1 MKLTDNMTLE
11 ELFEEK
17 ELLEKKLKL
26 SSIESARLKK
36 ISNEILKRNNKTI
49 VTDSFTN
56 DDMKSHLQLKY
67 VNIDDI
73 DMPDYDDR
81 TGIEEDRI
89 QQLANSIKEHGLI
102 QNPVLKQLPN
112 GRYEKKV
119 GRRRIIAT
127 KLNGE
132 KKILVKILPEG
143 LTEEEEDFIIWD
155 ENNQREDLN
164 LYDKIRFHLR
174 FIKRKFNFTEDKEAI
189 ALINNC
195 HFYKKQNDDISDKNK
210 ENVIQLELLLNK
222 LGSYKTV
229 SSLMNNLQVLNF
241 NPIVLDAM
249 KESKISYKLA
259 YLLNKS
265 IPALESI
272 YENDLNEVTLVLNYI
287 INKEYSV
294 SEAESYLNNII
305 KKNTIKD
312 ELDLKFNKV
321 VKKLN
326 KKIDSISDKEE
337 KEKIIEIINKMLKEF

>member
-1 MKLTDNMTLE
+1 MKLTDNMTIE

-17 ELLEKKLKL
+17 EILEKKSKL

-56 DDMKSHLQLKY
+56 DDMRSHLQLKY

-73 DMPDYDDR
+73 DMPEYDDR

-164 LYDKIRFHLR
+164 LYDKVRFHLR
-174 FIKRKFNFTEDKEAI
+174 FIKRTFNFNDDKEAI
-189 ALINNC
+189 SFIHNC
-195 HFYKKQNDDISDKNK
+195 HFYKKQEDASK
-210 ENVIQLELLLNK
+210 ENKDEVVKLELLLNK

-241 NPIVLDAM
+241 NELVLDAM

-265 IPALESI
+265 IPALQDI
-272 YENDLNEVTLVLNYI
+272 YKADQNEVTLVLNFI
-287 INKEYSV
+287 INKEFSV
-294 SEAESYLNNII
+294 NEAENYLNNII
-305 KKNTIKD
+305 KKSIVKD
-312 ELDLKFNKV
+312 ELDIKFNKA

-326 KKIDSISDKEE
+326 KKIDSISDNDK
-337 KEKIIEIINKMLKEF
+337 KEKLIAMVNNFLKEF

>member
-1 MKLTDNMTLE
+1 MKQTDKMTIE
-11 ELFEEK
+11 ELIEEK
-17 ELLEKKLKL
+17 ELLEKKAKL
-26 SSIESARLKK
+26 SSMESARLKK
-36 ISNEILKRNNKTI
+36 ITNEILKRNNKI
-49 VTDSFTN
+49 VVKDSFTN

-73 DMPDYDDR
+73 DMPEYDDR
-81 TGIEEDRI
+81 TGIEENRI

-143 LTEEEEDFIIWD
+143 LSEEEEDFIIWD

-164 LYDKIRFHLR
+164 LYDKVRFHLR
-174 FIKRKFNFTEDKEAI
+174 FIKRKFNFNSDKEVI
-189 ALINNC
+189 SFIHNC
-195 HFYKKQNDDISDKNK
+195 HFYKKQVDASNENK
-210 ENVIQLELLLNK
+210 DEVIQLELLLNK

-241 NPIVLDAM
+241 NPLVLDAM

-265 IPALESI
+265 IPELEII
-272 YENDLNEVTLVLNYI
+272 YSNDPNEVVLVLNYI

-305 KKNTIKD
+305 KKNTVKN
-312 ELDLKFNKV
+312 ELDIKFNKA

-326 KKIDSISDKEE
+326 KKIDSISEIDK
-337 KEKIIEIINKMLKEF
+337 KEKLIDMINNFLKEF

>member
-1 MKLTDNMTLE
+1 MKLTDNMTIE

-17 ELLEKKLKL
+17 ELLEKKSKL

-73 DMPDYDDR
+73 DMPEYDDR

-164 LYDKIRFHLR
+164 LYDKVRFHLR
-174 FIKRKFNFTEDKEAI
+174 FIKRTFNFNDDKEAI
-189 ALINNC
+189 SFIHNC
-195 HFYKKQNDDISDKNK
+195 HFYKKQEDASK
-210 ENVIQLELLLNK
+210 ENKDEGVKLELLLNK

-241 NPIVLDAM
+241 NPLVLDAM

-265 IPALESI
+265 IPALQDI
-272 YENDLNEVTLVLNYI
+272 YKAEQNEVTLVLNFI
-287 INKEYSV
+287 INKEFSV
-294 SEAESYLNNII
+294 NEAESYLNNII
-305 KKNTIKD
+305 KKSIVKD
-312 ELDLKFNKV
+312 ELDIKFNKA

-326 KKIDSISDKEE
+326 KKIDSISDNDK
-337 KEKIIEIINKMLKEF
+337 KEKLIAMVNNFLKEF

>member
-1 MKLTDNMTLE
+1 MKLTDNMTIE

-17 ELLEKKLKL
+17 ELLEKKSKL

-56 DDMKSHLQLKY
+56 DDMRSHLQLKY

-73 DMPDYDDR
+73 DMPEYDDR

-164 LYDKIRFHLR
+164 LYDKVRFHLR
-174 FIKRKFNFTEDKEAI
+174 FIKRTFNFNDDKEAI
-189 ALINNC
+189 SFIHNC
-195 HFYKKQNDDISDKNK
+195 HFYKKQEDASK
-210 ENVIQLELLLNK
+210 ENKDEVVKLELLLNK

-241 NPIVLDAM
+241 NELVLDAM

-265 IPALESI
+265 IPALQDI
-272 YENDLNEVTLVLNYI
+272 YKAEQNEVTLVLNFI
-287 INKEYSV
+287 INKEFSV
-294 SEAESYLNNII
+294 NEAESYLNNII
-305 KKNTIKD
+305 KKSIVKD
-312 ELDLKFNKV
+312 ELDIKFNKA

-326 KKIDSISDKEE
+326 KKIDSISDNDK
-337 KEKIIEIINKMLKEF
+337 KEKLIAMVNNFLKEF

>member
-1 MKLTDNMTLE
+1 MKLTDNMTIE

-17 ELLEKKLKL
+17 ELLEKKSKL

-56 DDMKSHLQLKY
+56 DDMRSHLQLKY

-73 DMPDYDDR
+73 DMPEYDDR

-164 LYDKIRFHLR
+164 LYDKVRFHLR
-174 FIKRKFNFTEDKEAI
+174 FIKRTFNFNDDKEAI
-189 ALINNC
+189 SFIHNC
-195 HFYKKQNDDISDKNK
+195 HFYKKQEDASK
-210 ENVIQLELLLNK
+210 ENKDEVVKLELLLNK

-241 NPIVLDAM
+241 NELVLDAM

-265 IPALESI
+265 IPALQDI
-272 YENDLNEVTLVLNYI
+272 YKADQNEVTLVLNFI
-287 INKEYSV
+287 INKEFSV
-294 SEAESYLNNII
+294 NEAESYLNNII
-305 KKNTIKD
+305 KKSIVKD
-312 ELDLKFNKV
+312 ELDIKFNKA

-326 KKIDSISDKEE
+326 KKIDSISDNDK
-337 KEKIIEIINKMLKEF
+337 KEKLIAMVNNFLKEF

>member
-1 MKLTDNMTLE
+1 MKLTDNMTIE

-17 ELLEKKLKL
+17 ELLEKKSKL

-73 DMPDYDDR
+73 DMPEYDDR

-164 LYDKIRFHLR
+164 LYDKVRFHLR
-174 FIKRKFNFTEDKEAI
+174 FIKRTFNFNEDKEAI
-189 ALINNC
+189 SFIHNC
-195 HFYKKQNDDISDKNK
+195 HFYKKQEDASK
-210 ENVIQLELLLNK
+210 ENKDEVVKLELLLNK

-241 NPIVLDAM
+241 NPLVLDAM

-265 IPALESI
+265 IPALQDI
-272 YENDLNEVTLVLNYI
+272 YKAEQNEVTLVLNFI
-287 INKEYSV
+287 INKEFSV
-294 SEAESYLNNII
+294 NEAESYLNNII
-305 KKNTIKD
+305 KKSIVKD
-312 ELDLKFNKV
+312 ELDIKFNKA

-326 KKIDSISDKEE
+326 KKIDSISDNDK
-337 KEKIIEIINKMLKEF
+337 KEKLIAMVNNFLKEF

>member
-1 MKLTDNMTLE
+1 MKLTDNMTIE

-17 ELLEKKLKL
+17 ELLEKKSKL

-73 DMPDYDDR
+73 DMPEYDDR

-164 LYDKIRFHLR
+164 LYDKVRFHLR
-174 FIKRKFNFTEDKEAI
+174 FIKRTFNFNDDKEAI
-189 ALINNC
+189 SFIHNC
-195 HFYKKQNDDISDKNK
+195 HFYKKQEDASK
-210 ENVIQLELLLNK
+210 ENKDEVVKLELLLNK

-241 NPIVLDAM
+241 NELVLDAM

-265 IPALESI
+265 IPALQDI
-272 YENDLNEVTLVLNYI
+272 YKAEQNEVTLVLNFI
-287 INKEYSV
+287 INKEFSV
-294 SEAESYLNNII
+294 NEAESYLNNII
-305 KKNTIKD
+305 KKSIVKD
-312 ELDLKFNKV
+312 ELDIKFNKA

-326 KKIDSISDKEE
+326 KKIDSISDNDK
-337 KEKIIEIINKMLKEF
+337 KEKLIAMVNNFLKEF

>member
-1 MKLTDNMTLE
+1 MKLTDNMTIE

-17 ELLEKKLKL
+17 ELLEKKSKL

-73 DMPDYDDR
+73 DMPEYDDR

-164 LYDKIRFHLR
+164 LYDKVRFHLR
-174 FIKRKFNFTEDKEAI
+174 FIKRTFNFNDDKEAI
-189 ALINNC
+189 SFIHNC
-195 HFYKKQNDDISDKNK
+195 HFYKKQEDASK
-210 ENVIQLELLLNK
+210 ENKDEVVKLELLLNK

-241 NPIVLDAM
+241 NELVLDAM

-265 IPALESI
+265 IPALQDI
-272 YENDLNEVTLVLNYI
+272 YKADQNEVTLVLNFI
-287 INKEYSV
+287 INKEFSV
-294 SEAESYLNNII
+294 NEAENYLNNII
-305 KKNTIKD
+305 KKSIVKD
-312 ELDLKFNKV
+312 ELDIKFNKA

-326 KKIDSISDKEE
+326 KKIDSISDNDK
-337 KEKIIEIINKMLKEF
+337 KEKLIAMVNNFLKEF

>member
-1 MKLTDNMTLE
+1 MKLTDNMTIE

-17 ELLEKKLKL
+17 EILEKKSKL

-36 ISNEILKRNNKTI
+36 IANEILKRNNKTI

-56 DDMKSHLQLKY
+56 DDMRSHLQLKY

-73 DMPDYDDR
+73 DMPEYDDR

-164 LYDKIRFHLR
+164 LYDKVRFHLR
-174 FIKRKFNFTEDKEAI
+174 FIKRTFNFNDDKEAI
-189 ALINNC
+189 SFIHNC
-195 HFYKKQNDDISDKNK
+195 HFYKKQEDASK
-210 ENVIQLELLLNK
+210 ENKDEVVKLELLLNK

-241 NPIVLDAM
+241 NELVLDAM

-265 IPALESI
+265 IPALQDI
-272 YENDLNEVTLVLNYI
+272 YKADQNEVTLVLNFI
-287 INKEYSV
+287 INKEFSV
-294 SEAESYLNNII
+294 NEAENYLNNII
-305 KKNTIKD
+305 KKSIVKD
-312 ELDLKFNKV
+312 ELDIKFNKA

-326 KKIDSISDKEE
+326 KKIDSISDNDK
-337 KEKIIEIINKMLKEF
+337 KEKLIAMVNNFLKEF

>member
-1 MKLTDNMTLE
+1 MKLTDNMTIE

-17 ELLEKKLKL
+17 ELLEKKSKL

-36 ISNEILKRNNKTI
+36 IANEILKRNNKTI

-73 DMPDYDDR
+73 DMPEYDDR

-164 LYDKIRFHLR
+164 LYDKVRFHLR
-174 FIKRKFNFTEDKEAI
+174 FIKRTFNFNDDKEAI
-189 ALINNC
+189 SFIHNC
-195 HFYKKQNDDISDKNK
+195 HFYKKQEDASK
-210 ENVIQLELLLNK
+210 ENKDEVVKLELLLNK

-241 NPIVLDAM
+241 NELVLDAM

-265 IPALESI
+265 IPALQDI
-272 YENDLNEVTLVLNYI
+272 YKADQNEVTLVLNFI
-287 INKEYSV
+287 INKEFSV
-294 SEAESYLNNII
+294 NEAESYLNNII
-305 KKNTIKD
+305 KKSIVKD
-312 ELDLKFNKV
+312 ELDIKFNKAI
-321 VKKLN
+321 KKLN
-326 KKIDSISDKEE
+326 KKIDSISDNDK
-337 KEKIIEIINKMLKEF
+337 KEKLIAMVNNFLKEF

>member
-1 MKLTDNMTLE
+1 MKPTNSMTLQ
-11 ELFEEK
+11 ELYEEK
-17 ELLEKKLKL
+17 EFLEKKDKL
-26 SSIESARLKK
+26 NSQENARLQKINMEISKK
-36 ISNEILKRNNKTI
+36 SNKVVIK
-49 VTDSFTN
+49 DSFTN

-73 DMPDYDDR
+73 DMPEYDDR

-164 LYDKIRFHLR
+164 LYDKVRFHLR
-174 FIKRKFNFTEDKEAI
+174 FIKRTFNFNDDKEAI
-189 ALINNC
+189 SFIHNC
-195 HFYKKQNDDISDKNK
+195 HFYKKQEDASK
-210 ENVIQLELLLNK
+210 ENKDEVVKLELLLNK

-241 NPIVLDAM
+241 NELVLDAM

-265 IPALESI
+265 IPALQDI
-272 YENDLNEVTLVLNYI
+272 YKADQNEVTLVLNFI
-287 INKEYSV
+287 INKEFSV
-294 SEAESYLNNII
+294 NEAENYLNNII
-305 KKNTIKD
+305 KKSIVKD
-312 ELDLKFNKV
+312 ELDIKFNKA

-326 KKIDSISDKEE
+326 KKIDSISDNDK
-337 KEKIIEIINKMLKEF
+337 KEKLIAMVNNFLKEF

>member
-1 MKLTDNMTLE
+1 MKLTDNMTIE

-17 ELLEKKLKL
+17 ELLEKKSKL

-73 DMPDYDDR
+73 DMPEYDDR

-164 LYDKIRFHLR
+164 LYDKVRYHLR
-174 FIKRKFNFTEDKEAI
+174 FIKRTFNFNDDKEAI
-189 ALINNC
+189 SFIHNC
-195 HFYKKQNDDISDKNK
+195 HFYKKQEDASK
-210 ENVIQLELLLNK
+210 ENKDEVVKLELLLNK

-241 NPIVLDAM
+241 NELVLDAM

-265 IPALESI
+265 IPALQDI
-272 YENDLNEVTLVLNYI
+272 YKADQNEVTLVLNFI
-287 INKEYSV
+287 INKEFSV
-294 SEAESYLNNII
+294 NEAENYLNNII
-305 KKNTIKD
+305 KKSIVKD
-312 ELDLKFNKV
+312 ELDIKFNKA

-326 KKIDSISDKEE
+326 KKIDSISDNDK
-337 KEKIIEIINKMLKEF
+337 KEKLIAMVNNFLKEF

>member
-1 MKLTDNMTLE
+1 MKLTDNMTIE

-17 ELLEKKLKL
+17 ELLEKKSKL

-36 ISNEILKRNNKTI
+36 IANEILKRNNKTI

-56 DDMKSHLQLKY
+56 DDMRSHLQLKY

-73 DMPDYDDR
+73 DMPEYDDR

-164 LYDKIRFHLR
+164 LYDKVRFHLR
-174 FIKRKFNFTEDKEAI
+174 FIKRTFNFNDDKEAI
-189 ALINNC
+189 SFIHNC
-195 HFYKKQNDDISDKNK
+195 HFYKKQEDASK
-210 ENVIQLELLLNK
+210 ENKDEVVKLELLLNK

-241 NPIVLDAM
+241 NELVLDAM

-265 IPALESI
+265 IPALQDI
-272 YENDLNEVTLVLNYI
+272 YKADQNEVTLVLNFI
-287 INKEYSV
+287 INKEFSV
-294 SEAESYLNNII
+294 NEAENYLNNII
-305 KKNTIKD
+305 KKSIVKD
-312 ELDLKFNKV
+312 ELDIKFNKA

-326 KKIDSISDKEE
+326 KKIDSISDNDK
-337 KEKIIEIINKMLKEF
+337 KEKLIAMVNNFLKEF

>member
-1 MKLTDNMTLE
+1 MKLTDNMTIE

-17 ELLEKKLKL
+17 EILEKKSKL

-36 ISNEILKRNNKTI
+36 IANEILKRNNKTI

-73 DMPDYDDR
+73 DMPEYDDR

-164 LYDKIRFHLR
+164 LYDKVRFHLR
-174 FIKRKFNFTEDKEAI
+174 FIKRTFNFNDDKEAI
-189 ALINNC
+189 SFIHNC
-195 HFYKKQNDDISDKNK
+195 HFYKKQEDASK
-210 ENVIQLELLLNK
+210 ENKDEVVKLELLLNK

-241 NPIVLDAM
+241 NPLVLDAM

-265 IPALESI
+265 IPALQDI
-272 YENDLNEVTLVLNYI
+272 YKAEQNEVTLVLNFI
-287 INKEYSV
+287 INKEFSV
-294 SEAESYLNNII
+294 NEAESYLNNII
-305 KKNTIKD
+305 KKSIVKD
-312 ELDLKFNKV
+312 ELDIKFNKA

-326 KKIDSISDKEE
+326 KKIDSISDNDK
-337 KEKIIEIINKMLKEF
+337 KEKLIAMVNNFLKEF

>member
-1 MKLTDNMTLE
+1 MKLTDNMTIE

-17 ELLEKKLKL
+17 EILEKKSKL

-36 ISNEILKRNNKTI
+36 IANEILKRNNKTI

-73 DMPDYDDR
+73 DMPEYDDR

-164 LYDKIRFHLR
+164 LYDKVRFHLR
-174 FIKRKFNFTEDKEAI
+174 FIKRTFNFNDDKEAI
-189 ALINNC
+189 SFIHNC
-195 HFYKKQNDDISDKNK
+195 HFYKKQEDASK
-210 ENVIQLELLLNK
+210 ENKDEVVKLELLLNK

-241 NPIVLDAM
+241 NELVLDAM

-265 IPALESI
+265 IPALQDI
-272 YENDLNEVTLVLNYI
+272 YKADQNEVTLVLNFI
-287 INKEYSV
+287 INKEFSV
-294 SEAESYLNNII
+294 NEAESYLNNII
-305 KKNTIKD
+305 KKSIVKD
-312 ELDLKFNKV
+312 ELDIKFNKA

-326 KKIDSISDKEE
+326 KKIDSISDNDK
-337 KEKIIEIINKMLKEF
+337 KEKLIAMVNNFLKEF

>member
-1 MKLTDNMTLE
+1 MKLTDNMTIE

-17 ELLEKKLKL
+17 ELLEKKSKF

-36 ISNEILKRNNKTI
+36 ITNEILKRNNKTI

-73 DMPDYDDR
+73 DMPEYDDR

-164 LYDKIRFHLR
+164 LYDKVRFHLR
-174 FIKRKFNFTEDKEAI
+174 FIKRTFNFNDDKEAI
-189 ALINNC
+189 SFIHNC
-195 HFYKKQNDDISDKNK
+195 HFYKKQEDASK
-210 ENVIQLELLLNK
+210 ENKDEVVKLELLLNK

-241 NPIVLDAM
+241 NELVLDAM

-265 IPALESI
+265 IPALQDI
-272 YENDLNEVTLVLNYI
+272 YKAEQNEVTLVLNFI
-287 INKEYSV
+287 INKEFSV
-294 SEAESYLNNII
+294 NEAESYLNNII
-305 KKNTIKD
+305 KKSIVKD
-312 ELDLKFNKV
+312 ELDIKFNKAI
-321 VKKLN
+321 KKLN
-326 KKIDSISDKEE
+326 KKIDSISDNDK
-337 KEKIIEIINKMLKEF
+337 KEKLIAMVNNFLKEF

>member
-1 MKLTDNMTLE
+1 MKLTDNMTIE

-17 ELLEKKLKL
+17 EKNKKKSKL

-73 DMPDYDDR
+73 DMPEYDDR
-81 TGIEEDRI
+81 KGIEEDRI

-127 KLNGE
+127 KFNGE

-164 LYDKIRFHLR
+164 LYDKVRFHLR
-174 FIKRKFNFTEDKEAI
+174 FIKRTFNFNDDKEAI
-189 ALINNC
+189 SFIHNC
-195 HFYKKQNDDISDKNK
+195 HFYKKQEDASK
-210 ENVIQLELLLNK
+210 ENKDEVVKLELLLNK

-241 NPIVLDAM
+241 NPLVLDAM

-265 IPALESI
+265 IPALQDI
-272 YENDLNEVTLVLNYI
+272 YKAEQNEVTLVLNFI
-287 INKEYSV
+287 INKEFSV
-294 SEAESYLNNII
+294 NEAESYLNNII
-305 KKNTIKD
+305 KKSIVKD
-312 ELDLKFNKV
+312 ELDIKFNKA

-326 KKIDSISDKEE
+326 KKIDSISDNDK
-337 KEKIIEIINKMLKEF
+337 KEKLIAMVNNFLKEF

>member
-1 MKLTDNMTLE
+1 MKLTDNMTIE

-17 ELLEKKLKL
+17 ELLEKKSKL

-73 DMPDYDDR
+73 DMPEYDDR

-164 LYDKIRFHLR
+164 LYDKVRFHLR
-174 FIKRKFNFTEDKEAI
+174 FIKRTFNFNDDKEAI
-189 ALINNC
+189 SFIHNC
-195 HFYKKQNDDISDKNK
+195 HFYKKQEDASK
-210 ENVIQLELLLNK
+210 ENKDEVVKLELLLNK

-241 NPIVLDAM
+241 NPLVLDAM

-265 IPALESI
+265 MPALQDI
-272 YENDLNEVTLVLNYI
+272 YKAEQNEVTLVLNFI
-287 INKEYSV
+287 INKEFSV
-294 SEAESYLNNII
+294 NEAESYLNNII
-305 KKNTIKD
+305 KKSIVKD
-312 ELDLKFNKV
+312 ELDIKFNKA

-326 KKIDSISDKEE
+326 KKIDSISDNDK
-337 KEKIIEIINKMLKEF
+337 KEKLIAMVNNFLKEF

>member
-1 MKLTDNMTLE
+1 MKLTDNMTID

-17 ELLEKKLKL
+17 ELLEKKSKL

-73 DMPDYDDR
+73 DMPEYDDR

-164 LYDKIRFHLR
+164 LYDKVRFHLR
-174 FIKRKFNFTEDKEAI
+174 FIKRTFNFNDDKEAI
-189 ALINNC
+189 SFIHNC
-195 HFYKKQNDDISDKNK
+195 HFYKKQEDASK
-210 ENVIQLELLLNK
+210 ENKDEVVKLELLLNK

-241 NPIVLDAM
+241 NELVLDAM

-265 IPALESI
+265 IPALQDI
-272 YENDLNEVTLVLNYI
+272 YKADQNEVTLVLNFI
-287 INKEYSV
+287 INKEFSV
-294 SEAESYLNNII
+294 NEAESYLNNII
-305 KKNTIKD
+305 KKSIVKD
-312 ELDLKFNKV
+312 ELDIKFNKAI
-321 VKKLN
+321 KKLN
-326 KKIDSISDKEE
+326 KKIDSISDNDK
-337 KEKIIEIINKMLKEF
+337 KEKLIAMVNNFLKEF

>member
-1 MKLTDNMTLE
+1 MKLTDNMTIE

-17 ELLEKKLKL
+17 EILEKKSKL

-73 DMPDYDDR
+73 DMPEYDDR

-164 LYDKIRFHLR
+164 LYDKVRFHLR
-174 FIKRKFNFTEDKEAI
+174 FIKRTFNFNDDKEAI
-189 ALINNC
+189 SFIHNC
-195 HFYKKQNDDISDKNK
+195 HFYKKQEDASK
-210 ENVIQLELLLNK
+210 ENKDEVIKLELLLHK

-241 NPIVLDAM
+241 NVLVLEAM

-265 IPALESI
+265 IPALQDI
-272 YENDLNEVTLVLNYI
+272 YKADQNEVTLVLNFI
-287 INKEYSV
+287 INKEFSV
-294 SEAESYLNNII
+294 NEAEIYLNNII
-305 KKNTIKD
+305 KKSIVKD
-312 ELDLKFNKV
+312 ELDIKFNKA

-326 KKIDSISDKEE
+326 KKIDSISDNDK
-337 KEKIIEIINKMLKEF
+337 KEKLIEMVNNFLKEF

>member
-1 MKLTDNMTLE
+1 MKLTDNMTIE

-17 ELLEKKLKL
+17 ELLEKKSKL

-73 DMPDYDDR
+73 DMPEYDDR

-164 LYDKIRFHLR
+164 LYDKVRFHLR
-174 FIKRKFNFTEDKEAI
+174 FIKRTFNFNDDKEAI
-189 ALINNC
+189 SFIHNC
-195 HFYKKQNDDISDKNK
+195 HFYKKQEDASK
-210 ENVIQLELLLNK
+210 ENKDEVVKLELLLNK

-241 NPIVLDAM
+241 NPLVLDAM

-265 IPALESI
+265 MPALQDI
-272 YENDLNEVTLVLNYI
+272 YKADQNEVTLVLNFI
-287 INKEYSV
+287 INKEFSV
-294 SEAESYLNNII
+294 NEAESYLNNII
-305 KKNTIKD
+305 KKSIVKD
-312 ELDLKFNKV
+312 ELDIKFNKA

-326 KKIDSISDKEE
+326 KKIDSISDNDK
-337 KEKIIEIINKMLKEF
+337 KEKLIAMVNNFLKEF

>member
-1 MKLTDNMTLE
+1 MKLTDNMTIE

-17 ELLEKKLKL
+17 ELLEKKSKL

-56 DDMKSHLQLKY
+56 DDMRSHLQLKY

-73 DMPDYDDR
+73 DMPEYDDR

-164 LYDKIRFHLR
+164 LYDKVRFHLR
-174 FIKRKFNFTEDKEAI
+174 FIKRTFNFNDDKEAI
-189 ALINNC
+189 SFIHNC
-195 HFYKKQNDDISDKNK
+195 HFYKKQEDASK
-210 ENVIQLELLLNK
+210 ENKDEVVKLELLLNK

-241 NPIVLDAM
+241 NPLVLDAM

-265 IPALESI
+265 IPALQDI
-272 YENDLNEVTLVLNYI
+272 YKAEQNEVTLVLNFI
-287 INKEYSV
+287 INKEFSV
-294 SEAESYLNNII
+294 NEAESYLNNII
-305 KKNTIKD
+305 KKSIVKD
-312 ELDLKFNKV
+312 ELDIKFNKA

-326 KKIDSISDKEE
+326 KKIDSISDNDK
-337 KEKIIEIINKMLKEF
+337 KEKLIAMVNNFLKEF

>member
-1 MKLTDNMTLE
+1 MKLTDNMTIE

-17 ELLEKKLKL
+17 EILEKKSKL

-36 ISNEILKRNNKTI
+36 IANEILKRNNKTI

-73 DMPDYDDR
+73 DMPEYDDR

-164 LYDKIRFHLR
+164 LYDKVRFHLR
-174 FIKRKFNFTEDKEAI
+174 FIKRTFNFNEDKEAI
-189 ALINNC
+189 SFIHNC
-195 HFYKKQNDDISDKNK
+195 HFYKKQEDASK
-210 ENVIQLELLLNK
+210 ENKDEVMKLELLLNK

-241 NPIVLDAM
+241 NELVLDAM

-265 IPALESI
+265 IPALQDI
-272 YENDLNEVTLVLNYI
+272 YKAEQNEVTLVLNFI
-287 INKEYSV
+287 INKEFSV
-294 SEAESYLNNII
+294 NEAESYLNNII
-305 KKNTIKD
+305 KKSIVKD
-312 ELDLKFNKV
+312 ELDIKFNKA

-326 KKIDSISDKEE
+326 KKIDSISDNDK
-337 KEKIIEIINKMLKEF
+337 KEKLIAMVNNFLKEF

>member
-1 MKLTDNMTLE
+1 MKLTDNMTID

-17 ELLEKKLKL
+17 ELLEKKSKL

-73 DMPDYDDR
+73 DMPEYDDR

-164 LYDKIRFHLR
+164 LYDKVRFHLR
-174 FIKRKFNFTEDKEAI
+174 FIKRTFNFNDDKEAI
-189 ALINNC
+189 SFIHNC
-195 HFYKKQNDDISDKNK
+195 HFYKKQEDASK
-210 ENVIQLELLLNK
+210 ENKDEVMKLELLLNK

-241 NPIVLDAM
+241 NPLVLDAM

-265 IPALESI
+265 IPALQDI
-272 YENDLNEVTLVLNYI
+272 YKAEQNEVTLVLNFI
-287 INKEYSV
+287 INKEFSV
-294 SEAESYLNNII
+294 NEAESYLNNII
-305 KKNTIKD
+305 KKSIVKD
-312 ELDLKFNKV
+312 ELDIKFNKA

-326 KKIDSISDKEE
+326 KKIDSISDNDK
-337 KEKIIEIINKMLKEF
+337 KEKLIAMVNNFLKEF

>member
-1 MKLTDNMTLE
+1 MKLTDNMTIE

-17 ELLEKKLKL
+17 ELLEKKSKL

-73 DMPDYDDR
+73 DMPEYDDR

-143 LTEEEEDFIIWD
+143 LTEEGEDFIIWD

-164 LYDKIRFHLR
+164 LYDKVRFHLR
-174 FIKRKFNFTEDKEAI
+174 FIKRTFNFNDDKEAI
-189 ALINNC
+189 SFIHNC
-195 HFYKKQNDDISDKNK
+195 HFYKKQEDASK
-210 ENVIQLELLLNK
+210 ENKDEVVKLELLLNK

-241 NPIVLDAM
+241 NELVLDAM

-265 IPALESI
+265 IPALQDI
-272 YENDLNEVTLVLNYI
+272 YKADQNEVTLVLNFI
-287 INKEYSV
+287 INKEFSV
-294 SEAESYLNNII
+294 NEAESYLNNII
-305 KKNTIKD
+305 KKSIVKD
-312 ELDLKFNKV
+312 ELDIKFNKA

-326 KKIDSISDKEE
+326 KKIDSISDNDK
-337 KEKIIEIINKMLKEF
+337 KEKLIAMVNNFLKEF

>member
-17 ELLEKKLKL
+17 ELLEKKSKL

-73 DMPDYDDR
+73 DMPEYDDR

-164 LYDKIRFHLR
+164 LYDKVRFHLR
-174 FIKRKFNFTEDKEAI
+174 FIKRTFNFNDDKEAI
-189 ALINNC
+189 SFIHNC
-195 HFYKKQNDDISDKNK
+195 HFYKKQEDASK
-210 ENVIQLELLLNK
+210 ENKDEVMKLELLLNK

-241 NPIVLDAM
+241 NPLVLDAM

-265 IPALESI
+265 IPALQDI
-272 YENDLNEVTLVLNYI
+272 YKAEQNEVTLVLNFI
-287 INKEYSV
+287 INKEFSV
-294 SEAESYLNNII
+294 NEAESYLNNII
-305 KKNTIKD
+305 KKSIVKD
-312 ELDLKFNKV
+312 ELDIKFNKA

-326 KKIDSISDKEE
+326 KKIDSISDNDK
-337 KEKIIEIINKMLKEF
+337 KEKLIAMVNNFLKEF

>member
-1 MKLTDNMTLE
+1 MKLTDNMTIE

-17 ELLEKKLKL
+17 EILEKKSKL

-36 ISNEILKRNNKTI
+36 IANEILKRNNKTI

-73 DMPDYDDR
+73 DMPEYDDR

-164 LYDKIRFHLR
+164 LYDKVRFHLR
-174 FIKRKFNFTEDKEAI
+174 FIKRTFNFNDDKEAI
-189 ALINNC
+189 SFIHNC
-195 HFYKKQNDDISDKNK
+195 HFYKKQEDASK
-210 ENVIQLELLLNK
+210 ENKDEVMKLELLLNK

-241 NPIVLDAM
+241 NPLVLDAM

-265 IPALESI
+265 IPALQDI
-272 YENDLNEVTLVLNYI
+272 YKADQNEVTLVLNFI
-287 INKEYSV
+287 INKEFSV
-294 SEAESYLNNII
+294 NEAESYLNNII
-305 KKNTIKD
+305 KKSIVKD
-312 ELDLKFNKV
+312 ELDIKFNKA

-326 KKIDSISDKEE
+326 KKIDSISDNDK
-337 KEKIIEIINKMLKEF
+337 KEKLIAMVNNFLKEF

>member
-1 MKLTDNMTLE
+1 MKLTDNMTIE

-17 ELLEKKLKL
+17 ELLEKKSKL

-56 DDMKSHLQLKY
+56 DDMKIHLQLKY

-73 DMPDYDDR
+73 DMPEYDDR

-164 LYDKIRFHLR
+164 LYDKVRFHLR
-174 FIKRKFNFTEDKEAI
+174 FIKRTFNFNDDKEAI
-189 ALINNC
+189 SFIHNC
-195 HFYKKQNDDISDKNK
+195 HFYKKQEDASK
-210 ENVIQLELLLNK
+210 ENKDEVVKLELLLNK

-241 NPIVLDAM
+241 NPLVLDAM

-265 IPALESI
+265 IPALQDI
-272 YENDLNEVTLVLNYI
+272 YKAEQNEVTLVLNFI
-287 INKEYSV
+287 INKEFSV
-294 SEAESYLNNII
+294 NEAESYLNNII
-305 KKNTIKD
+305 KKSIVKD
-312 ELDLKFNKV
+312 ELDIKFNKA

-326 KKIDSISDKEE
+326 KKIDSISDNDK
-337 KEKIIEIINKMLKEF
+337 KEKLIAMVNNFLKEF

>member
-1 MKLTDNMTLE
+1 MKLTDNMTIE

-17 ELLEKKLKL
+17 ELLEKKSKL

-73 DMPDYDDR
+73 DMPEYDDR

-164 LYDKIRFHLR
+164 LYDKVRFHLR
-174 FIKRKFNFTEDKEAI
+174 FIKRTFNFNDDKEAI
-189 ALINNC
+189 SFIHNC
-195 HFYKKQNDDISDKNK
+195 HFYKKQEDASK
-210 ENVIQLELLLNK
+210 ENKDEVVKLELLLNK

-241 NPIVLDAM
+241 NPLVLDAM

-265 IPALESI
+265 IPALQDI
-272 YENDLNEVTLVLNYI
+272 YKAEQNEVTLVLNFI
-287 INKEYSV
+287 INKEFSV
-294 SEAESYLNNII
+294 NEAESYLNNII
-305 KKNTIKD
+305 KKSIVKD
-312 ELDLKFNKV
+312 ELDIKFNKA

-326 KKIDSISDKEE
+326 KKIDSISDNDK
-337 KEKIIEIINKMLKEF
+337 KEKLIAMVNNFLKEF

>member
-1 MKLTDNMTLE
+1 MKLTDNMTIE

-17 ELLEKKLKL
+17 EILEKKSKL

-73 DMPDYDDR
+73 DMPEYDDR

-164 LYDKIRFHLR
+164 LYDKVRFHLR
-174 FIKRKFNFTEDKEAI
+174 FIKRTFNFNDDKEAI
-189 ALINNC
+189 SFIHNC
-195 HFYKKQNDDISDKNK
+195 HFYKKQEDASK
-210 ENVIQLELLLNK
+210 ENKDEVVKLELLLNK

-241 NPIVLDAM
+241 NELVLDAM

-265 IPALESI
+265 IPALQDI
-272 YENDLNEVTLVLNYI
+272 YKADQNEVTLVLNFI
-287 INKEYSV
+287 INKEFSV
-294 SEAESYLNNII
+294 NEAESYLNNII
-305 KKNTIKD
+305 KKSIVKD
-312 ELDLKFNKV
+312 ELDIKFNKAI
-321 VKKLN
+321 KKLN
-326 KKIDSISDKEE
+326 KKIDSISDNDK
-337 KEKIIEIINKMLKEF
+337 KEKLIAMVNNFLKEF

>member
-1 MKLTDNMTLE
+1 MKLTDNMTIE

-17 ELLEKKLKL
+17 ELLEKKSKL

-73 DMPDYDDR
+73 DMPEYDDR

-164 LYDKIRFHLR
+164 LYDKVRFHLR
-174 FIKRKFNFTEDKEAI
+174 FIKRTFNFNDDKEAI
-189 ALINNC
+189 SFIHNC
-195 HFYKKQNDDISDKNK
+195 HFYKKQEDASK
-210 ENVIQLELLLNK
+210 ENKDEVVKLELLLNK

-241 NPIVLDAM
+241 NELVLDAM

-265 IPALESI
+265 IPALQDI
-272 YENDLNEVTLVLNYI
+272 YKADQNEVTLVLNFI
-287 INKEYSV
+287 INKEFSV
-294 SEAESYLNNII
+294 NEAESYLNNII
-305 KKNTIKD
+305 KKSIVKD
-312 ELDLKFNKV
+312 ELDIKFNKA

-326 KKIDSISDKEE
+326 KKIDSISDNDK
-337 KEKIIEIINKMLKEF
+337 KEKLIAMVNNFLKEF

>member
-1 MKLTDNMTLE
+1 MKLTDNMTIE

-17 ELLEKKLKL
+17 ELLEKKSKL

-73 DMPDYDDR
+73 DMPEYDDR

-164 LYDKIRFHLR
+164 LYDKVRFHLR
-174 FIKRKFNFTEDKEAI
+174 FIKRTSNFNDDKEAI
-189 ALINNC
+189 SFIHNC
-195 HFYKKQNDDISDKNK
+195 HFYKKQEDASK
-210 ENVIQLELLLNK
+210 ENKDEVVKLELLLNK

-241 NPIVLDAM
+241 NPLVLDAM

-265 IPALESI
+265 IPALQDI
-272 YENDLNEVTLVLNYI
+272 YKAEQNEVTLVLNFI
-287 INKEYSV
+287 INKEFSV
-294 SEAESYLNNII
+294 NEAENYLNNII
-305 KKNTIKD
+305 KKSIVKD
-312 ELDLKFNKV
+312 ELDIKFNKA

-326 KKIDSISDKEE
+326 KKIDSISDNDK
-337 KEKIIEIINKMLKEF
+337 KEKLIAMVNNFLKEF

>member
-1 MKLTDNMTLE
+1 MKLTDNMTIE

-17 ELLEKKLKL
+17 EILEKKSKL

-36 ISNEILKRNNKTI
+36 IANEILKRNNKTI

-73 DMPDYDDR
+73 DMPEYDDR

-164 LYDKIRFHLR
+164 LYDKVRFHLR
-174 FIKRKFNFTEDKEAI
+174 FIKRTFNFNEDKEAI
-189 ALINNC
+189 SFIHNC
-195 HFYKKQNDDISDKNK
+195 HFYKKQEDASK
-210 ENVIQLELLLNK
+210 ENKDEVMKLELLLNK

-241 NPIVLDAM
+241 NPLVLDAM

-265 IPALESI
+265 IPALQDI
-272 YENDLNEVTLVLNYI
+272 YKAEQNEVTLVLNFI
-287 INKEYSV
+287 INKEFSV
-294 SEAESYLNNII
+294 NEAESYLNNII
-305 KKNTIKD
+305 KKSIVKD
-312 ELDLKFNKV
+312 ELDIKFNKA

-326 KKIDSISDKEE
+326 KKIDSISDNDK
-337 KEKIIEIINKMLKEF
+337 KEKLIAMVNNFLKEF

>member
-1 MKLTDNMTLE
+1 MKLTDNMTIE

-17 ELLEKKLKL
+17 ELLEKKSKL

-36 ISNEILKRNNKTI
+36 IANEILKRNNKTI

-73 DMPDYDDR
+73 DMPEYDDR

-164 LYDKIRFHLR
+164 LYDKVRFHLR
-174 FIKRKFNFTEDKEAI
+174 FIKRTFNFNDDKEAI
-189 ALINNC
+189 SFIHNC
-195 HFYKKQNDDISDKNK
+195 HFYKKQEDASK
-210 ENVIQLELLLNK
+210 ENKDEVVKLELLLNK

-241 NPIVLDAM
+241 NPLVLDAM

-265 IPALESI
+265 IPALQDI
-272 YENDLNEVTLVLNYI
+272 YKAEQNEVTLVLNFI
-287 INKEYSV
+287 INKEFSV
-294 SEAESYLNNII
+294 NEAESYLNNII
-305 KKNTIKD
+305 KKSIVKD
-312 ELDLKFNKV
+312 ELDIKFNKA

-326 KKIDSISDKEE
+326 KKIDSISDNDK
-337 KEKIIEIINKMLKEF
+337 KEKLIAMVNNFLKEF

>member
-1 MKLTDNMTLE
+1 MKLTDNMTIE

-17 ELLEKKLKL
+17 EILEKKSKL

-36 ISNEILKRNNKTI
+36 IANEILKRNNKTI

-73 DMPDYDDR
+73 DMPEYDDR

-164 LYDKIRFHLR
+164 LYDKVRFHLR
-174 FIKRKFNFTEDKEAI
+174 FIKRTFNFNDDKEAI
-189 ALINNC
+189 SFIHNC
-195 HFYKKQNDDISDKNK
+195 HFYKKQEDASK
-210 ENVIQLELLLNK
+210 ENKDEVVKLELLLNK

-241 NPIVLDAM
+241 NELVLDAM

-265 IPALESI
+265 IPALQDI
-272 YENDLNEVTLVLNYI
+272 YKADQNEVTLVLNFI
-287 INKEYSV
+287 INKEFSV
-294 SEAESYLNNII
+294 NEAESYLNNII
-305 KKNTIKD
+305 KKSIVKD
-312 ELDLKFNKV
+312 ELDIKFNKAI
-321 VKKLN
+321 KKLN
-326 KKIDSISDKEE
+326 KKIDSISDNDK
-337 KEKIIEIINKMLKEF
+337 KEKLIAMVNNFLKEF

>member
-1 MKLTDNMTLE
+1 MKLTDNMTIE

-17 ELLEKKLKL
+17 ELLEKKSKL

-73 DMPDYDDR
+73 DMPEYDDR

-127 KLNGE
+127 KFNGE

-164 LYDKIRFHLR
+164 LYDKVRFHLR
-174 FIKRKFNFTEDKEAI
+174 FIKRTFNFNDDKEAI
-189 ALINNC
+189 SFIHNC
-195 HFYKKQNDDISDKNK
+195 HFYKKQEDASK
-210 ENVIQLELLLNK
+210 ENKDEVVKLELLLNK

-241 NPIVLDAM
+241 NPLVLDAM

-265 IPALESI
+265 IPALQDI
-272 YENDLNEVTLVLNYI
+272 YKAEQNEVTLVLNFI
-287 INKEYSV
+287 INKEFSV
-294 SEAESYLNNII
+294 NEAENYLNNII
-305 KKNTIKD
+305 KKSIVKD
-312 ELDLKFNKV
+312 ELDIKFNKA

-326 KKIDSISDKEE
+326 KKIDSISDNDK
-337 KEKIIEIINKMLKEF
+337 KEKLIAMVNNFLKEF